1 MSDEIG
7 FVLLLLFFANPIIVL
22 KKSSRQ
28 PLLEFFVFLSTH
40 FPHKKAIRGLS
51 TKAVSWSL
59 LCWPLGPVISFSWYD
74 LT

>member
-28 PLLEFFVFLSTH
+28 PLLEFLYSYQ
-40 FPHKKAIRGLS
+40 L
-51 TKAVSWSL
+51 
-59 LCWPLGPVISFSWYD
+59 ISPTRKQLEAYQPRLFHGVYCVGR
-74 LT
+74 